1 MTTKLLSAVD
11 DGNFAELFI
20 RQLGWNAPAHSA
32 LRVDDGFGN
41 TFEVAQVASYRG
53 MGVWACAS
61 IPSLDSQRLIDSEVA
76 KKTLERL
83 IIYTDGDRQE
93 WRWPRSTRRG
103 KSGPPTLVPH
113 RHTVGHSNP
122 SLVERLEL
130 IRIPVDGQMTVPEL
144 LDLMR
149 EAFDREAETASKQ
162 AARLMGSLYER
173 LEIAGMG
180 EQESSIFL
188 ARMLFLMF
196 GDDTGMWKKSLFHDF
211 LAESTKT
218 DGSDLRQ
225 RLSEAFEAANT
236 AERLRRSDLPKAL
249 ESLPYINGG
258 VFAEELRMPELD
270 GAFRK
275 ALIEACRFDWG
286 QISPAVFG
294 SMFQTVKSKEARRH
308 LGEHYTTEENIL
320 KTIEPL
326 FLDDLRERLDAAW
339 DDRKALAKLHREL
352 GEMRFLDPACGC
364 GNFLIVAYREL
375 RALELALL
383 IRQRDLASEAGDPKA
398 MQLAVDAT
406 QSLKVSIEQFYGIE
420 IEPWPARIAETA
432 MFLVDHQA
440 NIRMDHELGTAPTR
454 LPLEVSPHIHLG
466 NALTTDWE
474 SLLAPGDHVRVMG
487 NPPFLGSRLQTAKQK
502 EERWAVWGDVPKSAS
517 LDYVTNWLLLAARF
531 LRETRG
537 RAAFVATSSISQG
550 EQPAILWPSLKAF
563 GMGIDFAHR
572 PFSWSSEAPGAAA
585 VDVVIIGFSSV
596 AKPASRLLWL
606 YPDPEKSGEATYAAN
621 INAYLLDAPD
631 ILVSARASPRLGIPR
646 LRSGNVPRDGG
657 WLSKISDEEAN
668 AIRESDPVA
677 TKFLRRL
684 YGSEELIQGT
694 VRWCLW
700 LVGAKPEEIRKS
712 PVLADRVSRC
722 QTERLGKPGSK
733 GRAAATPALFAD
745 IHQPEKR
752 FLCVPSVSSELREYI
767 PIAYLEPRD
776 VVSNAVFF
784 LEDLSPYWFGLL
796 SSSVFT
802 SWVKAVSSRLES
814 RIQIAAG
821 PVYNSFPFVRPS
833 DDQRNAVEASAAD
846 VLTARA
852 AHPGLSLADLYDP
865 LGMPRDL
872 RDAHKAIDRAVLA
885 LYGLEAGSQEAEVL
899 TSLFTAYGR
908 LEAAERRASGATKK
922 MAPVK

>member
-1 MTTKLLSAVD
+1 MTNELLSAVD
-11 DGNFAELFI
+11 GGSFAELFI
-20 RQLGWNAPAHSA
+20 RKLGWNAPVHGA
-32 LRVDDGFGN
+32 LTIDDGFGN
-41 TFEVAQVASYRG
+41 TFEIVQVASYRG
-53 MGVWACAS
+53 MGIWACAS

-113 RHTVGHSNP
+113 RHTVGQPNP
-122 SLVERLEL
+122 ALVERLEL

-162 AARLMGSLYER
+162 AARLMGSLYEK

-196 GDDTGMWKKSLFHDF
+196 GDDTGMWKKGLIHDF
-211 LAESTKT
+211 LVESTKS

-225 RLSEAFEAANT
+225 RLSEVFEAADT
-236 AERLRRSDLPKAL
+236 AEKLRRADLPKGL

-258 VFAEELRMPELD
+258 IFAEELRMPELNA
-270 GAFRK
+270 AFRK
-275 ALIEACRFDWG
+275 ALIETCRFDWG
-286 QISPAVFG
+286 QISPAIFG

-326 FLDDLRERLDAAW
+326 FLDEFRDRLDAAW
-339 DDRKALAKLHREL
+339 DDRRALAKLHREL

-383 IRQRDLASEAGDPKA
+383 IRQRDLAAEAGDRKA
-398 MQLAVDAT
+398 MQLAIDAT

-440 NIRMDHELGTAPTR
+440 NLRMDHELGTAPTR

-466 NALTTDWE
+466 NALTTQWE
-474 SLLAPGDHVRVMG
+474 SLMTPGDHVRIMG
-487 NPPFLGSRLQTAKQK
+487 NPPFLGSRLQSVNQK
-502 EERWAVWGDVPKSAS
+502 AERLAVWGDAPKSAS
-517 LDYVTNWLLLAARF
+517 LDYVANWFLLAAKF
-531 LRETRG
+531 LGGTSG

-550 EQPAILWPSLKAF
+550 EQPAILWPSLNQL

-572 PFSWSSEAPGAAA
+572 PFSWSNDAPGTAS
-585 VDVVIIGFSSV
+585 VHVVIIGFSSG
-596 AKPASRLLWL
+596 AKPPSRLLWI
-606 YPDPEKSGEATYAAN
+606 YPEPDKAGEPMYASS

-631 ILVSARASPRLGIPR
+631 VLVSARSNPRGGLPR

-657 WLSKISDEEAN
+657 WLSRISDEEAQL
-668 AIRESDPVA
+668 IRDNDPIA
-677 TKFLRRL
+677 ARYLRRI
-684 YGSEELIQGT
+684 YGAEELINGT
-694 VRWCLW
+694 ERWCLW
-700 LVGAKPEEIRKS
+700 LNDAS
-712 PVLADRVSRC
+712 ASDLQTSTVLRERLAGCRA
-722 QTERLGKPGSK
+722 ERLGKPGSK
-733 GRAAATPALFAD
+733 GNAASTPALFAD
-745 IHQPEKR
+745 IHQPSER
-752 FLCVPSVSSELREYI
+752 FLCVPSVSSQARDYI
-767 PIAYLEPRD
+767 PMAYLKPD
-776 VVSNAVFF
+776 DIVTNAVFTIA
-784 LEDLSPYWFGLL
+784 EAPLSVFGLL
-796 SSSVFT
+796 SSKVFT
-802 SWVKAVSSRLES
+802 IWVRAVSSRMKS
-814 RIQIAAG
+814 DFQIGSG
-821 PVYNSFPFVRPS
+821 PVYNTYPFVPPEGE
-833 DDQRNAVEASAAD
+833 NLEAIESAAQK
-846 VLTARA
+846 VLDARGVHA
-852 AHPGLSLADLYDP
+852 DLSLGDLYDP
-865 LGMPRDL
+865 LAMPANL
-872 RDAHKAIDRAVLA
+872 RDAHQALDRSVLD
-885 LYGLEAGSQEAEVL
+885 LYGLEAGSEEAEVL
-899 TSLFTAYGR
+899 TSLFTEYAR
-908 LEAAERRASGATKK
+908 LEAAER
-922 MAPVK
+922 